1 MIKKK
6 NLLETCTKG
15 ISLVK
20 RHFKGKLVFV
30 LFNFY
35 CTTLVSCLVTKLYSF
50 NYFREEKRTANIIC
64 DDESGVICLVIDRD
78 SFNQMIANLEDIK
91 TKYMDLPER
100 KKM

>member
-1 MIKKK
+1 MCLIFIV
-6 NLLETCTKG
+6 LLL
-15 ISLVK
+15 SAVWLQ
-20 RHFKGKLVFV
+20 KLF
-30 LFNFY
+30 
-35 CTTLVSCLVTKLYSF
+35 SF
-50 NYFREEKRTANIIC
+50 NCFREEKRTANIIC